1 MQAAPGRLAVEMTG
15 VSKSFFGQS
24 ALSEVDFEVR
34 WGEVHALLGENGAG
48 KSALCSILAGLYRA
62 DHGSIKVDGE
72 PVDFRSPHDALNA
85 HVGMV
90 YQEFRLVN
98 EMTVAE
104 NVVLGDPRLPR
115 RLRWSEVE
123 ESVAEA
129 AAAYDI
135 ATDPTRLVGDLSVGE
150 RQRIEILKLLHRDVR
165 VLILDEPTSVLT
177 PSEVRDL
184 FHAMDALRRSGRAV
198 VLISHKI
205 NELRASADRVT
216 IMRQGRNVAVEN
228 LGDVTNDD
236 LARLMVGRRIAAPRT
251 RQAPPA
257 SDRPVLDVRGITVAE
272 PDGRLAVDSFDAEV
286 RAGEIL
292 GIAGIAGNGQ
302 RELVEAL
309 AGLRPIQSGRVLLRR
324 TADAGGQDAV
334 DVTGLS
340 PRELIQIGVAHIPED
355 RRAVGVAGGLD
366 VGVNLCMKSYWK
378 RPLSRRGVMSRAA
391 VRAQEEGLR
400 AEFDIR
406 GGSRNMPV
414 SILSGGNIQKVILA
428 RELSQAPVAV
438 IAAYPTRGLDL
449 GAVANVRDILIGQ
462 LETGTAV
469 VLVSED
475 LDELFIMSD
484 RLIVLHA
491 GRITAEFDPP
501 DYDRETVGALMSGS
515 AAAGRSSGDGAAAD
529 SAAAGRAAAGGEPCA
544 G

>member
-1 MQAAPGRLAVEMTG
+1 MGGSGVELAVEMTG
-15 VSKSFFGQS
+15 ISKSFFGQS
-24 ALSEVDFEVR
+24 ALTDVDFEVR

-62 DHGSIKVDGE
+62 DQGSIRIDGQL
-72 PVDFRSPHDALNA
+72 VDFRSPHDALNA

-98 EMTVAE
+98 EFTVAE
-104 NVVLGDPRLPR
+104 NVVLGDPRLSR
-115 RLRWSEVE
+115 RLKWSEVE

-135 ATDPTRLVGDLSVGE
+135 DTDPRRLVGDLSVGE
-150 RQRIEILKLLHRDVR
+150 RQRIEILKLLHRDAR
-165 VLILDEPTSVLT
+165 VLVLDEPTSVLT
-177 PSEVRDL
+177 PSEVREL
-184 FHAMDALRRSGRAV
+184 FRSMDALRRSGRAV

-205 NELRASADRVT
+205 NELRASSDRVT
-216 IMRQGRNVAVEN
+216 IMRQGWKVAVDR
-228 LGDVTNDD
+228 LDKVTNDD
-236 LARLMVGRRIAAPRT
+236 LTRLMVGRKIAAPRT
-251 RQAPPA
+251 RQSPPTL
-257 SDRPVLDVRGITVAE
+257 DRAVLEVRGLNVTGE
-272 PDGRLAVDSFDAEV
+272 DGRVAVDSFDAEV
-286 RAGEIL
+286 HAGEIL

-309 AGLRPIQSGRVLLRR
+309 AGLRAVQSGTVRLQRP
-324 TADAGGQDAV
+324 AGGSGGDSRDSAGAV
-334 DVTGLS
+334 DVTGMS
-340 PRELIQIGVAHIPED
+340 PRDLIEIGIAHIPED
-355 RRAVGVAGGLD
+355 RRAVGVASGLD
-366 VGVNLCMKSYWK
+366 IGANLCMKSYWK
-378 RPLSRRGVMSRAA
+378 EPLSRRGVMSRSA
-391 VRAQEEGLR
+391 VRTLEEGLR
-400 AEFDIR
+400 VDFDIR
-406 GGSRNMPV
+406 GGSRSLPV

-428 RELSQAPVAV
+428 RELSQRPAVV

-491 GRITAEFDPP
+491 GRIMGEFEPA
-501 DYDRETVGALMSGS
+501 DYDRETVGALMSGGV
-515 AAAGRSSGDGAAAD
+515 AAGD
-529 SAAAGRAAAGGEPCA
+529 
-544 G
+544 

>member
-1 MQAAPGRLAVEMTG
+1 MGGPSGWLAVEMTG
-15 VSKSFFGQS
+15 ISKSFFGQS
-24 ALSEVDFEVR
+24 ALNDVDFEVR

-62 DHGSIKVDGE
+62 DQGSIRIDGHL
-72 PVDFRSPHDALNA
+72 VDFRSPHDALNA

-98 EMTVAE
+98 EFTVAE
-104 NVVLGDPRLPR
+104 NVVLGDPRLSR
-115 RLRWSEVE
+115 RLKWSEVE

-135 ATDPTRLVGDLSVGE
+135 DTDPGRLVGDLSVGE
-150 RQRIEILKLLHRDVR
+150 RQRIEILKLLYRDAR
-165 VLILDEPTSVLT
+165 VLVLDEPTSVLT
-177 PSEVRDL
+177 PSEVREL
-184 FHAMDALRRSGRAV
+184 FRSMDALRRSGRAV

-205 NELRASADRVT
+205 NELRASSDRVT
-216 IMRQGRNVAVEN
+216 IMRQGRKVAVDK
-228 LGDVTNDD
+228 LDDVTNDD
-236 LARLMVGRRIAAPRT
+236 LTRLMVGRKIAAPRT
-251 RQAPPA
+251 RQSPPA
-257 SDRPVLDVRGITVAE
+257 LDRPVLEVRGLNVTRE
-272 PDGRLAVDSFDAEV
+272 DGRVAVDSFDAEV
-286 RAGEIL
+286 HEGEIL

-309 AGLRPIQSGRVLLRR
+309 AGLQPVQSGTVRLQRPVG
-324 TADAGGQDAV
+324 ASGGDSGDPAGAI
-334 DVTGLS
+334 DVTGMS
-340 PRELIQIGVAHIPED
+340 SRDLIEIGIAHIPED
-355 RRAVGVAGGLD
+355 RRAVGVASGLD
-366 VGVNLCMKSYWK
+366 IGANLCMKSYWK
-378 RPLSRRGVMSRAA
+378 EPLSKRGVMSRSA
-391 VRAQEEGLR
+391 VRTLEEDLR
-400 AEFDIR
+400 ADFDIR
-406 GGSRNMPV
+406 GGSRNLPV

-428 RELSQAPVAV
+428 RELSQRPAVV

-491 GRITAEFDPP
+491 GRIMGEFEPA
-501 DYDRETVGALMSGS
+501 DYDRETVGALMSGG
-515 AAAGRSSGDGAAAD
+515 AAAGD
-529 SAAAGRAAAGGEPCA
+529 
-544 G
+544 

>member
-1 MQAAPGRLAVEMTG
+1 MERTHGSLAVEMTG
-15 VSKSFFGQS
+15 ISKSFFGQQ
-24 ALSEVDFEVR
+24 ALADVDFRVR

-62 DHGSIKVDGE
+62 DHGSIRIDGE

-98 EMTVAE
+98 ELTVAE

-115 RLRWSEVE
+115 RLKWSEVE
-123 ESVAEA
+123 DSVAQA

-135 ATDPTRLVGDLSVGE
+135 DTDPRRLVGDLSVGE

-177 PSEVRDL
+177 PSEVREL
-184 FHAMDALRRSGRAV
+184 FQAMDALRRSGRAV

-216 IMRQGRNVAVEN
+216 IMRQGKRVAVSKLDE
-228 LGDVTNDD
+228 VTNDD
-236 LARLMVGRRIAAPRT
+236 LARLMVGRKIAAPRA
-251 RQAPPA
+251 RQSPSA
-257 SDRPVLDVRGITVAE
+257 SNRPVLAVRRLTVAKE
-272 PDGRLAVDSFDAEV
+272 DGRVAVDSFDAEV

-309 AGLRPIQSGRVLLRR
+309 AGLRPIRSGTIRLQRP
-324 TADAGGQDAV
+324 ASSGEQDAF
-334 DVTGLS
+334 DVSGLS
-340 PRELIQIGVAHIPED
+340 PRELIQIGIAHVPED
-355 RRAVGVAGGLD
+355 RRAVGVASGLD
-366 VGVNLCMKSYWK
+366 VGANLCMKSYWK
-378 RPLSRRGVMSRAA
+378 PPLSRRGVMSKPE
-391 VRAQEEGLR
+391 VRALEDGLR
-400 AEFDIR
+400 SEFDIR

-428 RELSQAPVAV
+428 RELSQAPVV
-438 IAAYPTRGLDL
+438 VVAAYPTRGLDL

-462 LETGTAV
+462 LERGTAV

-475 LDELFIMSD
+475 LDELFAMSD

-491 GRITAEFDPP
+491 GRIMGEFDQP
-501 DYDRETVGALMSGS
+501 DYDRETVGALMSGG
-515 AAAGRSSGDGAAAD
+515 AAAGA
-529 SAAAGRAAAGGEPCA
+529 
-544 G
+544 